1 MKKIILASLSLA
13 IFGISSLVAQPLKY
27 KVKKGESFYDIA
39 KKYNVPLEKLQA
51 SNLKYFQKQLKS
63 GDEIEIPIE
72 SKDKVSTDN
81 DKVNKNSPKVLNTK
95 SVRVEFG
102 DSFSSFAKRHNL
114 SMEEL
119 KKLNEEK
126 FKGKLKYGDELL
138 IPSSDKTSLTSSK
151 AKSPQKEDNENKNSD
166 KREKTNQK
174 PSKDK
179 IESKKVSAKTSSII
193 PTAKRKLG
201 TRYVYGAMGPYKF
214 DCSGFTSYVF
224 KAKGV
229 CLPRK
234 ASAQYQ
240 RGERVS
246 RNNLKEGDL
255 VFFDTDNRR
264 NCISHVGIYA
274 GNNKFVH
281 ASSGARKVVVSN
293 LDKDFYSKRYRGAR
307 RYICN

>member
-1 MKKIILASLSLA
+1 MKKIILASLSFA
-13 IFGISSLVAQPLKY
+13 ILGISSLVAQPLKY

-39 KKYNVPLEKLQA
+39 KKHNISLEKLQA

-63 GDEIEIPIE
+63 GDEIEIPLE
-72 SKDKVSTDN
+72 NKDKISTN
-81 DKVNKNSPKVLNTK
+81 NKENKNSPKVLNTK

-119 KKLNEEK
+119 EKLNKEK
-126 FKGKLKYGDELL
+126 FKEKLKYGDELL
-138 IPSSDKTSLTSSK
+138 IPLSSETSLTSSK
-151 AKSPQKEDNENKNSD
+151 AKSSQKEDNENKNSD
-166 KREKTNQK
+166 KREKKENLEVFK
-174 PSKDK
+174 EKNK
-179 IESKKVSAKTSSII
+179 SKKVSEKTSSII